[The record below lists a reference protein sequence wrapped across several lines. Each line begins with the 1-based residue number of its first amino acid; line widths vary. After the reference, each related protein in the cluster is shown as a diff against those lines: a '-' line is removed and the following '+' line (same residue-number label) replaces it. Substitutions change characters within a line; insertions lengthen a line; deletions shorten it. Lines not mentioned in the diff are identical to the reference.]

1 MSELTKRSF
10 SPDSIP
16 IVLAGLAIAVIFYIV
31 FKIFEA
37 IKDKS
42 CTEYTGGTVSYV
54 EEKSPPRSGIN
65 YIVYYKYSVDGV
77 EYNGI
82 KVFNNPPKDSR
93 EAIMDLTGKGIQVRY
108 NPKKPKVNCCDI
120 TIDRLPYV

>member
-1 MSELTKRSF
+1 MSELIKRHF
-10 SPDSIP
+10 TPDSIP

-31 FKIFEA
+31 LKIYGA
-37 IKDKS
+37 KKDKS
-42 CTEYTGGTVSYV
+42 CTEYTRGTVNFV
-54 EEKSPPRSGIN
+54 EVKSPPRSGIN

-93 EAIMDLTGKGIQVRY
+93 EAIMGLTGKGIQVRY

-120 TIDRLPYV
+120 TIDSLPNA